1 MSWLKKGPP
10 SWAKDSVASLNGW
23 RNPKTGELVD
33 SRSKI
38 TQEELDEYYGVY
50 GVEDS
55 AEYTGVN
62 APKASDT
69 EAPTEVTTEVTT
81 EAPIVEIVEPDVES
95 VSEEQDKSEEVSKPN
110 AQVSRRGRK
119 VSVNK

>member
-69 EAPTEVTTEVTT
+69 EAPTEVTTE
-81 EAPIVEIVEPDVES
+81 APTVEVVDPVVES
-95 VSEEQDKSEEVSKPN
+95 VSVEQDKSEEVSKPN
-110 AQVSRRGRK
+110 VQVSRRGRK